1 MYPFSST
8 KLLMNNIYNYITD
21 DDLIKDPL
29 ITKEILE
36 RLTPRQNKML
46 DEGRLLF
53 NPVNGDMIVPM
64 MTQNGIAKII
74 VNIF

>member
-1 MYPFSST
+1 
-8 KLLMNNIYNYITD
+8 MNNINNYITD

>member
-1 MYPFSST
+1 
-8 KLLMNNIYNYITD
+8 MNNIYNYITD
-21 DDLIKDPL
+21 DNLVKDPL
-29 ITKEILE
+29 ITKEILD

-46 DEGRLLF
+46 NEGRLLL
-53 NPVNGDMIVPM
+53 NPINGDMIVPM

>member
-1 MYPFSST
+1 
-8 KLLMNNIYNYITD
+8 MNNIYNYITD
-21 DDLIKDPL
+21 DDLVKDPL

-36 RLTPRQNKML
+36 RLSPRQNKML
-46 DEGRLLF
+46 NEGKLLF

-64 MTQNGIAKII
+64 MTQNGIAKVI

>member
-1 MYPFSST
+1 
-8 KLLMNNIYNYITD
+8 MNNIYNYITD
-21 DDLIKDPL
+21 DDLVKDPL
-29 ITKEILE
+29 ITKEILD
-36 RLTPRQNKML
+36 RLTPHQNKML
-46 DEGRLLF
+46 DEGRLLL

>member
-1 MYPFSST
+1 
-8 KLLMNNIYNYITD
+8 MNNIYSYITD
-21 DDLIKDPL
+21 DNLVKDPL
-29 ITKEILE
+29 ITKEILD

-64 MTQNGIAKII
+64 RISQNQIAKII

>member
-1 MYPFSST
+1 
-8 KLLMNNIYNYITD
+8 MNNIYNYITD

-29 ITKEILE
+29 ITKEILD

-53 NPVNGDMIVPM
+53 NPVTGDMVVPM

>member
-1 MYPFSST
+1 
-8 KLLMNNIYNYITD
+8 MNNIYNYITD
-21 DDLIKDPL
+21 DDLVKDPL

-46 DEGRLLF
+46 DEGRLLL
-53 NPVNGDMIVPM
+53 NPINGDMIVPM

>member
-1 MYPFSST
+1 
-8 KLLMNNIYNYITD
+8 MNNIYSYITD
-21 DDLIKDPL
+21 DNLVKDPL
-29 ITKEILE
+29 ITKEILD

>member
-1 MYPFSST
+1 
-8 KLLMNNIYNYITD
+8 MNNIYNYITD
-21 DDLIKDPL
+21 DDLVKDPL
-29 ITKEILE
+29 ITKEILD
-36 RLTPRQNKML
+36 RLTPRQNTML
-46 DEGRLLF
+46 DEGRLLL

>member
-1 MYPFSST
+1 
-8 KLLMNNIYNYITD
+8 MNNIYNYITD
-21 DDLIKDPL
+21 DDLVKDPL

-36 RLTPRQNKML
+36 RLSPRQNKML

>member
-1 MYPFSST
+1 
-8 KLLMNNIYNYITD
+8 MNNIYNYITD
-21 DDLIKDPL
+21 DNLVKDPL
-29 ITKEILE
+29 VTKKIIEG
-36 RLTPRQNKML
+36 LTPRQNKKL
-46 DEGRLLF
+46 EEGRLLL

>member
-1 MYPFSST
+1 MYSF
-8 KLLMNNIYNYITD
+8 IAD

-29 ITKEILE
+29 ITKKILE
-36 RLTPRQNKML
+36 ELTPYQTKKLN
-46 DEGRLLF
+46 EGKLLF
-53 NPVNGDMIVPM
+53 NPVNGDMIVPI

>member
-1 MYPFSST
+1 
-8 KLLMNNIYNYITD
+8 MNNIYNYITD
-21 DDLIKDPL
+21 DDLVKDPL
-29 ITKEILE
+29 ITKEILD

-46 DEGRLLF
+46 DEGRLLL